1 MFPSNSSMAV
11 TPMTTLKATPTLGLV
26 GATLGFFVGF
36 AAVALFGPMAQK
48 LQASMGLSPVL
59 LGFAVAA
66 PLLSGSL
73 LRIPFSA
80 WVDTIGGRKPFLVL
94 LSLSTLGM
102 AGLLLMFKVTSGALS
117 ADCYPLLL
125 VLGVLCGCGIA
136 TFSVGIGQVS
146 YWFPQTEQGFALGT
160 YAGLGNLAPGIFAF
174 LVPLALAAWGLSGA
188 YWAWLMFLLAG
199 TLAYA
204 LLGRDAWYFQL
215 RQHRVRDPEARRIA
229 REKGQEIFPTGT
241 ARDGLFLAAK
251 RWRTWALVGLY
262 FATFGGFL
270 ALTTWF
276 PVYWI
281 SYYKMAPATAG
292 FLTALFSIG
301 ASLSRV
307 AGGPCA
313 DRLDGERTAL
323 LALFVLLVGSLL
335 MSFSAS
341 FRLSVA
347 AELLMAIGMG
357 VNNAAVFKMVPTYLP
372 EAVGGASGWVGGLG
386 AFGGFV
392 LPPTM
397 GFIVE
402 LRGQAGYASSF
413 LLFAALA
420 VICLLLAAALKASA
434 PARAS
439 AEIEGKRVRVA

>member
-1 MFPSNSSMAV
+1 
-11 TPMTTLKATPTLGLV
+11 MTTLKGTPTLGLV

-48 LQASMGLSPVL
+48 LQAGMGLSPVL

-80 WVDTIGGRKPFLVL
+80 CVDTIGGRKPFLVL

-102 AGLLLMFKVTSGALS
+102 AGLLLMFKATSGALS
-117 ADCYPLLL
+117 SGCYPLLL
-125 VLGVLCGCGIA
+125 LFGVLSGCGIA

-146 YWFPQTEQGFALGT
+146 YWFPQAEQGFALGT
-160 YAGLGNLAPGIFAF
+160 YAGLGNVAPGIFAF

-188 YWAWLMFLLAG
+188 YWAWMMFLLAG

-215 RQHRVRDPEARRIA
+215 RQHRVPDPEARRIA
-229 REKGQEIFPTGT
+229 REKGQEIFPMGT

-313 DRLDGERTAL
+313 DRLGGERTAL
-323 LALFVLLVGSLL
+323 LALFALLVGSLL

-397 GFIVE
+397 GLVVE
-402 LRGQAGYASSF
+402 LRGPAGYESSF

-420 VICLLLAAALKASA
+420 VICLLLAAALKAGA

-439 AEIEGKRVRVA
+439 AEIEEKKLRVA

>member
-1 MFPSNSSMAV
+1 MNSSRAV
-11 TPMTTLKATPTLGLV
+11 TPMTALNGTPRLGLV

-36 AAVALFGPMAQK
+36 AAVALFGPMAQR
-48 LQASMGLSPVL
+48 LQAGMGLSPVL

-102 AGLLLMFKVTSGALS
+102 AGLLLMFKATSGALS
-117 ADCYPLLL
+117 TGCYPLLL

-146 YWFPQTEQGFALGT
+146 YWFPQAEQGFALGT

-174 LVPLALAAWGLSGA
+174 LVPLALTAWGLSGA

-199 TLAYA
+199 MFAYA

-215 RQHRVRDPEARRIA
+215 RQHRVRDSEARRMA
-229 REKGQEIFPTGT
+229 REEGQEIFPTGT
-241 ARDGLFLAAK
+241 ARDGLLLAAK

-270 ALTTWF
+270 ALTTWL

-281 SYYKMAPATAG
+281 TYFKVIPAAAG

-301 ASLSRV
+301 ACLSRV
-307 AGGPCA
+307 AGGFCA

-323 LALFVLLVGSLL
+323 LALFATLVGSLL

-347 AELLMAIGMG
+347 AELLMATGMG
-357 VNNAAVFKMVPTYLP
+357 VNNAAVFKMVPNYLP

-402 LRGQAGYASSF
+402 LRVPAGYASGF

-420 VICLLLAAALKASA
+420 VICLLLAAVLKASA
-434 PARAS
+434 PAS
-439 AEIEGKRVRVA
+439 AEIEEKKVRVA

>member
-1 MFPSNSSMAV
+1 MLSSNSSIAV
-11 TPMTTLKATPTLGLV
+11 TPTITLKGTPKLGLA

-48 LQASMGLSPVL
+48 LQAGMALSPVL

-94 LSLSTLGM
+94 LSLSSLGM
-102 AGLLLMFKVTSGALS
+102 AGLLLLFTSTSGALS
-117 ADCYPLLL
+117 ARCYPLLL
-125 VLGVLCGCGIA
+125 ALGVLCGCGIA

-146 YWFPQTEQGFALGT
+146 YWFPQGQQGFALGI
-160 YAGLGNLAPGIFAF
+160 YAGLGNLAPGIFVF
-174 LVPLALAAWGLSGA
+174 LLPLALAAWGLGGA

-199 TLAYA
+199 TLTYA

-215 RQHRVRDPEARRIA
+215 RQHHVRDLEARRIA
-229 REKGQEIFPTGT
+229 REKGQEILPTGT
-241 ARDGLFLAAK
+241 ARDGLFLAAT

-270 ALTTWF
+270 ALTTWL

-281 SYYKMAPATAG
+281 TYYKVTPAAAG

-301 ASLSRV
+301 ACLLRV
-307 AGGPCA
+307 AGGSCA

-323 LALFVLLVGSLL
+323 LALFALLVGSLL

-397 GFIVE
+397 GVIVE
-402 LRGQAGYASSF
+402 LRGSAGYATSF

-420 VICLLLAAALKASA
+420 VICLLLATALKASV
-434 PARAS
+434 PGCAS
-439 AEIEGKRVRVA
+439 SEIEEKKVRVA

>member
-1 MFPSNSSMAV
+1 M
-11 TPMTTLKATPTLGLV
+11 
-26 GATLGFFVGF
+26 
-36 AAVALFGPMAQK
+36 
-48 LQASMGLSPVL
+48 
-59 LGFAVAA
+59 
-66 PLLSGSL
+66 
-73 LRIPFSA
+73 
-80 WVDTIGGRKPFLVL
+80 DTIGGRKPFLVL

-102 AGLLLMFKVTSGALS
+102 AGLLLMFKATSGALS
-117 ADCYPLLL
+117 AGCYPLLL
-125 VLGVLCGCGIA
+125 LFGVLSGCGIA

-146 YWFPQTEQGFALGT
+146 YWFPQAEQGFALGI
-160 YAGLGNLAPGIFAF
+160 YAGLGNLAAGIFAF
-174 LVPLALAAWGLSGA
+174 LIPLALAAWGLSGA

-215 RQHRVRDPEARRIA
+215 RQHLVRDPEARRIA
-229 REKGQEIFPTGT
+229 REMDQEIFPTGT

-251 RWRTWALVGLY
+251 QWRTWALVGLY

-270 ALTTWF
+270 ALTTWL

-281 SYYKMAPATAG
+281 SYYKIAPASAG
-292 FLTALFSIG
+292 FLTALFSIS
-301 ASLSRV
+301 ACLSRV
-307 AGGPCA
+307 AGGFSA

-323 LALFVLLVGSLL
+323 LALFAMLIGSVL

-347 AELLMAIGMG
+347 GELLMAIGMG

-402 LRGQAGYASSF
+402 LRGSAGYASSF
-413 LLFAALA
+413 LLFASLA
-420 VICLLLAAALKASA
+420 WICLLLAAALKVSVSA
-434 PARAS
+434 RTSVELEEQKGPSRMRPYRAVAAVQS
-439 AEIEGKRVRVA
+439 RITTREGAA